1 MPAPRWQIGSAS
13 RGAAM
18 RDYPEILRRCR
29 AWVQQAAHEGWL
41 DADAP
46 RRFDSIES
54 GVAADL
60 FAAPAARPLVVALF
74 GGTGVGKS
82 SLLNRLAGAPLA
94 RVGVQRPT
102 SREVTLYVHEA
113 VELGTLP
120 QDLLAQVGVQRHRI
134 DARRGVCWIDAP
146 DIDSTEE
153 SNRRL
158 ALSWLPYVDL
168 VIYVVSPERYRDD
181 VGWRVLQQRGQ
192 RHGWMFVL
200 NHWDEGDPRQM
211 DDLAAILRKAGFENP
226 LLFRTSCT
234 PRTQSP
240 PDDFEK
246 IEHSLAA
253 LLAEHGLRELER
265 IGCAA
270 RLAEIGAALNDALT
284 GLGSDATWAERKR
297 AWMQR
302 WQQTASAIHDG
313 LAWPIAAA
321 SARFGIRQSGALE
334 RILSA
339 VRASDARPAPAE
351 PIDDV
356 VALTRP
362 LWDDWALAKLNEF
375 VDAAEIDLRR
385 AAACPDRTRRAFGNV
400 VDQSAEIV
408 LRRVQES
415 LRNSLAKPGSRLR
428 RSARSASAF
437 LTIVLPAIAL
447 VFWIAPRV
455 VLSFHEAGTTGRYLD
470 ANFAIHSGM
479 LLLLAFGIPF
489 ACDRLLRPSVERAA
503 RDGMTAG
510 LDRGLDQLG
519 DHYAAA
525 IDETAAKL
533 ADVRR
538 QGQILLAEIAQWQ
551 RPHKS
556 PVGKTVERIL
566 MTPHAAAPA

>member
-1 MPAPRWQIGSAS
+1 
-13 RGAAM
+13 M
-18 RDYPEILRRCR
+18 REYAEILRRSR
-29 AWVQQAAHEGWL
+29 AWVQQAATDGWL
-41 DADAP
+41 DTDAP
-46 RRFDSIES
+46 RRFDAIES

-120 QDLLAQVGVQRHRI
+120 QDLLAQVGVQRHRVEQ
-134 DARRGVCWIDAP
+134 RRGICWIDAP

-200 NHWDEGDPRQM
+200 NHWDEGDPRQI

-226 LLFRTSCT
+226 LLFRTSCA
-234 PRTQSP
+234 PRPQSL
-240 PDDFEK
+240 PDDFERV
-246 IEHSLAA
+246 EQSLSA
-253 LLAEHGLRELER
+253 LLAEHGLKELER

-270 RLAEIGAALNDALT
+270 RLAEIGAALNSAVT
-284 GLGSDATWAERKR
+284 GLGSDATWAKRKR

-302 WQQTASAIHDG
+302 WQQTASAIHEG

-321 SARFGIRQSGALE
+321 SARFGIRRGGALE

-339 VRASDARPAPAE
+339 VRGSDTKPAPAE
-351 PIDDV
+351 PTDDT

-362 LWDDWALAKLNEF
+362 LWDDWSLAKLNEF
-375 VDAAEIDLRR
+375 ADSAEIDLRR
-385 AAACPDRTRRAFGNV
+385 AAACPDRTRRAFSQV
-400 VDQSAEIV
+400 VDQSREIV

-415 LRNSLAKPGSRLR
+415 LRNSLANPGTRLR
-428 RSARSASAF
+428 RAARSASAF
-437 LTIVLPAIAL
+437 LTIVLPGLAL

-455 VLSFHEAGTTGRYLD
+455 ILSFHEAGTTGRYLD

-489 ACDRLLRPSVERAA
+489 TCERLLRPSLERAA

-510 LDRGLDQLG
+510 LDRGLAELG
-519 DHYAAA
+519 ESYASA
-525 IDETAAKL
+525 IDETAAGL

-538 QGQILLAEIAQWQ
+538 QGQALLAEIAQWQ
-551 RPHKS
+551 RPPDS
-556 PVGKTVERIL
+556 PVGKTVERII
-566 MTPHAAAPA
+566 MSPPAVATSAEVQSGTGTRGRN